1 MKTNLELSKL
11 DDPWELISQPT
22 LFYKHIAPRGS
33 KYALLGIIS
42 GIISG
47 ILTSIYKELKDK
59 CIFENNILETMLQ
72 SKILE
77 KINLEDGSFMIN
89 TKEILFDEIIQFK
102 NDVKFLPTNKIKK
115 ESINKFKKILF
126 DNEEINPI
134 ENNLNKIGDYEKII
148 LLTRLGSIDTYE
160 IRNIKSRLQYTN
172 KKLFGIIII

>member
-1 MKTNLELSKL
+1 
-11 DDPWELISQPT
+11 
-22 LFYKHIAPRGS
+22 
-33 KYALLGIIS
+33 
-42 GIISG
+42 
-47 ILTSIYKELKDK
+47 
-59 CIFENNILETMLQ
+59 MLQ

-115 ESINKFKKILF
+115 ESINKFQKILF
-126 DNEEINPI
+126 DNEEINLI

-148 LLTRLGSIDTYE
+148 LLTRLGSIDSYE
-160 IRNIKSRLQYTN
+160 IKNIKSRLQYTN